1 MNLWNEIWFVAIWTF
16 NIGFAAVDAYITFGI
31 IGFTT
36 MQPCFSS
43 VLFTKLATYFLK
55 TISTTWND
63 FIWYDLILKT
73 ISSKLPLLVKVIWV
87 LKHICWRALSLKQN
101 VSTGFDSKW
110 LTEHY
115 HKLFHNQWNIL
126 YYIWSR
132 ISHPELFHRLC
143 HTFVHYEDRIFQRK

>member
-55 TISTTWND
+55 TISTTWNNFD
-63 FIWYDLILKT
+63 IIWFNFKKTCITKIIIKTSYSLMINHTHCTVEYVVLIIMIWKKCFWRSWYSVGENASVVIYTPPKLIAVVP
-73 ISSKLPLLVKVIWV
+73 IS
-87 LKHICWRALSLKQN
+87 
-101 VSTGFDSKW
+101 TY
-110 LTEHY
+110 T
-115 HKLFHNQWNIL
+115 
-126 YYIWSR
+126 
-132 ISHPELFHRLC
+132 
-143 HTFVHYEDRIFQRK
+143 